1 MVQIKHRFQSFE
13 EYLSYDDGSDKLY
26 ELFNGELIEMPPESG
41 TNVQIANRLFLI
53 FAMIVGIDRVRGH
66 GLELEVRGE
75 PRNRYPDLTIIRQE
89 HIQQLAKRNT
99 IRLEMLPP
107 LLVIEV
113 VSQCVARVPKA
124 ARCGA
129 SAVGGFPAPHAS
141 SRQSRPTQWLD
152 LRRLAWGSPRCSDC
166 RRVEATDESVRVSPG
181 ELQRDRDFIAKRSQY
196 QDCGIPEYWIIDPET
211 KTILILELTDKTY
224 TEIGNFAGSN
234 LVVSPQLGQLNF
246 KVSQIF
252 DAENQA

>member
-1 MVQIKHRFQSFE
+1 MVQIKHRFQSFA

-41 TNVQIANRLFLI
+41 TNVQIATFLLI
-53 FAMIVGIDRVRGH
+53 QFASLLGYQRVRGH

-99 IRLEMLPP
+99 IRLSMLPP

-113 VSQCVARVPKA
+113 
-124 ARCGA
+124 
-129 SAVGGFPAPHAS
+129 
-141 SRQSRPTQWLD
+141 
-152 LRRLAWGSPRCSDC
+152 
-166 RRVEATDESVRVSPG
+166 VSPG

-196 QDCGIPEYWIIDPET
+196 QDCCIPEYWIIDPET
-211 KTILILELTDKTY
+211 KTILVLELIDNTY
-224 TEIGNFAGSN
+224 TEIGNFAGNN
-234 LVVSPQLGQLNF
+234 LVVSPQFNQLNL
-246 KVSQIF
+246 KASQIF
-252 DAENQA
+252 DTVN